1 MGLVLLA
8 VMMLVNS
15 PLIDFRKITVQSQLA
30 RLEDGRT
37 LLADFDLH
45 YFRHDLAKPGYDALQ
60 QLKAHYGET
69 NPALALRIDTLY
81 RKDMHNETTEQN
93 SKDQTAAIAGG
104 FEVTG

>member
-1 MGLVLLA
+1 MGYLKKRDLWLQHLIWINVRMGLVLLA

-45 YFRHDLAKPGYDALQ
+45 YFRHDLAKPV
-60 QLKAHYGET
+60 T
-69 NPALALRIDTLY
+69 TLC
-81 RKDMHNETTEQN
+81 
-93 SKDQTAAIAGG
+93 SS
-104 FEVTG
+104 